1 MRCDAVESGSEERSM
16 NVETILRQKGRSV
29 FTIAPDAKIAT
40 AVALLRRHG
49 IGALVVSHD
58 GAAID
63 GILSERDIVH
73 ALADHGGKALELDV
87 GQLMSRQ
94 VVTCHTDDAVADL
107 MGLMTQR
114 RMRHL
119 PVVENGALAGMISI
133 GDVVKNR
140 IDEVVEEATSMR
152 EFIAS
157 A

>member
-1 MRCDAVESGSEERSM
+1 M
-16 NVETILRQKGRSV
+16 NVASILRQKGRSV
-29 FTIAPDAKIAT
+29 FTIAPNATIAS

-49 IGALVVSHD
+49 IGALVVSRD
-58 GAAID
+58 GEAID

-73 ALADHGGKALELDV
+73 ALADHGGKALELDIT
-87 GQLMSRQ
+87 QIMSRH
-94 VVTCHTDDAVADL
+94 VVTCDEGDAVADL

-119 PVVENGALAGMISI
+119 PVVENGKLAGMISI

>member
-1 MRCDAVESGSEERSM
+1 M
-16 NVETILRQKGRSV
+16 NVASILRQKGRSV
-29 FTIAPDAKIAT
+29 FTIAPNAT
-40 AVALLRRHG
+40 IGSAVALLRRHG
-49 IGALVVSHD
+49 IGALVVSRD
-58 GAAID
+58 GEAID

-87 GQLMSRQ
+87 TQIMSPH
-94 VVTCHTDDAVADL
+94 VVTCDEGDAVADL

-119 PVVENGALAGMISI
+119 PVVENGKLAGMISI